1 MSKIF
6 SRNFSEVCYGR
17 FDAEYYR
24 DANITITTY
33 PLKSFVSI
41 RSGKRIPK
49 GETYSHTITPYKYL
63 RVEDLDS
70 ESLEVDINNLKSI
83 DENIFNLLSRYE
95 IHNNEIALSIAG
107 TIGKIFLFKNHT
119 NNQVILT
126 ENCVKLQAING
137 VLPKFLSIVLK
148 TSFLQ
153 NQMKR
158 QYIQTTIPKLAIER
172 IKELQIPQIPNKQIQ
187 QQIIDIM
194 DNAYQVK
201 KDKDQIAKEILDST
215 DKYLLDELGIVMP
228 LKSNNI
234 LENRIF
240 MRSFSDISNTR
251 FDPNYHQ
258 KYYQDLE
265 KALQCSSYPLVNL
278 ASTIEGF
285 RKGIEVGS
293 SEYSQSQEI
302 PFIRVSDI
310 SNSGID
316 FDNVQKFISASLY
329 ENLKIFQPQ
338 ENELLY
344 SKDGTIGI
352 CLEADTSRDY
362 VISGGILRL
371 KLTQEVNRYFLQ
383 FLLASSMMN
392 ILASRQSIGAV
403 IKHLNIDKFLN
414 LKIPLPSLTEQ
425 ERIADEIRQRQERA
439 KKLQQEA
446 KAILESAKK
455 QVESMILGG

>member
-1 MSKIF
+1 M
-6 SRNFSEVCYGR
+6 SEVFLRDFGEVCHRR
-17 FDAEYYR
+17 FDAEYHK

-70 ESLEVDINNLKSI
+70 ESLEIDINNLKSI
-83 DENIFNLLSRYE
+83 DENIFKLLSRYE
-95 IHNNEIALSIAG
+95 IHNDEIALSIAG
-107 TIGKIFLFKNHT
+107 TIGKIFLFRNHT

-126 ENCVKLQAING
+126 ENCVKLQAINS

-172 IKELQIPQIPNKQIQ
+172 IKELQIPQIPNKQAQ

-201 KDKDQIAKEILDST
+201 KDKEQQAKELLDSI
-215 DKYLLDELGIVMP
+215 DEYLLDELGIVMP
-228 LKSNNI
+228 AKSNNT

-240 MRSFSDISNTR
+240 MQSFSNISDTR
-251 FDPNYHQ
+251 FDPSYHQ

-265 KALQCSSYPLVNL
+265 KALQKAKYPLVKLAEKLLINNVLEDIAKYEAINYIDLSSIDKENGIIENIKNINNNFPSRARQKVCKGDLLVSTLSGSMKAIAIVNNSKENL
-278 ASTIEGF
+278 IASTGF
-285 RKGIEVGS
+285 FV
-293 SEYSQSQEI
+293 
-302 PFIRVSDI
+302 IRHT
-310 SNSGID
+310 NGLLKD
-316 FDNVQKFISASLY
+316 FLMFLLRI
-329 ENLKIFQPQ
+329 NLFQ
-338 ENELLY
+338 ELLKRE
-344 SKDGTIGI
+344 S
-352 CLEADTSRDY
+352 
-362 VISGGILRL
+362 SGAIM
-371 KLTQEVNRYFLQ
+371 
-383 FLLASSMMN
+383 ASIN
-392 ILASRQSIGAV
+392 Q
-403 IKHLNIDKFLN
+403 NKFLN

-425 ERIADEIRQRQERA
+425 KRIANEIRQRQERA

-446 KAILESAKK
+446 KEILESAKK
-455 QVESMILGG
+455 QVESIILGG